1 MNKIIG
7 ITGLMGSGKTY
18 ISHEFEKLGAILYNT
33 DKAAKRVQENNDNLK
48 HILIDKFGQEYY
60 INGTVNSTFVRN
72 LVFSG
77 TDKSYEN
84 LKWITDIVGSFVKND
99 FNDFCKEFSDAP
111 YILVESAILFESK
124 FNQLCDKIIN
134 VRSVN
139 SMDIAMSRDNINQED
154 WFIRMKTQ
162 IPEQDKQFDYIVEN
176 NYTDNVNNKVKEIHN
191 SIING

>member
-18 ISHEFEKLGAILYNT
+18 ISHEFEKLGAVLYNT

-48 HILIDKFGQEYY
+48 YILIDKFGQQYY
-60 INGTVNSTFVRN
+60 IDGKVNSEFVRN

-77 TDKSYEN
+77 TDESYEN

-99 FNDFCKEFSDAP
+99 FINFCIEFSDAP

-134 VRSVN
+134 VRSAN
-139 SMDIAMSRDNINQED
+139 SMDIAILRDNINQED

-162 IPEQDKQFDYIVEN
+162 IPEEEKQFDYIIEN
-176 NYTDNVNNKVKEIHN
+176 DYTDNVNNEILEIHN